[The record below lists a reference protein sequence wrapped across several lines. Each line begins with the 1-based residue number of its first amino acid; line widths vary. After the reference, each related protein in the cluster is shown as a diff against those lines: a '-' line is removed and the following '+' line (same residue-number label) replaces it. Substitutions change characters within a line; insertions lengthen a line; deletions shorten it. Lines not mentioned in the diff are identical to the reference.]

1 MKRLGNRGNRM
12 TLNRMS
18 ALWAR
23 TALLWFIATMAFG
36 MYLGMTEQFG
46 MSSPHAHMGL
56 LGWVSSALFA
66 FLWSFCASD
75 DQPRSAPLHWAVH
88 NLGVATMVVG
98 LFLTLGGR
106 DMGLMI
112 ALGGAIV
119 LVGTLWL
126 AAMLWRRLSV
136 R

>member
-1 MKRLGNRGNRM
+1 M

-36 MYLGMTEQFG
+36 MYLGMTQQFG

-66 FLWSFCASD
+66 FLWSFCGAD
-75 DQPRSAPLHWAVH
+75 DGPRFGPLHWAVH
-88 NLGVATMVVG
+88 NLGVATMVAG
-98 LFLTLGGR
+98 LFATLRGA
-106 DMGLMI
+106 DLGLVI
-112 ALGGAIV
+112 ALGGLVV
-119 LVGTLWL
+119 LLGTIAL
-126 AAMLWRRLSV
+126 AAMLWPRL
-136 R
+136 RAR

>member
-1 MKRLGNRGNRM
+1 M

-23 TALLWFIATMAFG
+23 TALLWFVATMAFG
-36 MYLGMTEQFG
+36 MYLGMTKQFG

-66 FLWSFCASD
+66 FLWSFAGKD
-75 DQPRSAPLHWAVH
+75 DVPRPAPLHWAVH
-88 NLGVATMVVG
+88 NLGVATMVAG
-98 LFLTLGGR
+98 LYITLSGR
-106 DMGLMI
+106 DMSGMI
-112 ALGGAIV
+112 AGGGLVV
-119 LVGTLWL
+119 LLATLWL
-126 AAMLWRRLSV
+126 AAMLWPRLRV

>member
-1 MKRLGNRGNRM
+1 M

-23 TALLWFIATMAFG
+23 TALLWFLATMIFG
-36 MYLGMTEQFG
+36 MYLGMTQQFG

-66 FLWSFCASD
+66 FLWSFAAAD
-75 DQPRSAPLHWAVH
+75 DRPRFAPVHWAVH
-88 NLGVATMVVG
+88 NAGVATMVVG
-98 LFLTLGGR
+98 LYLTLSGR
-106 DMGLMI
+106 DMSGMI
-112 ALGGAIV
+112 AGGGLVV
-119 LVGTLWL
+119 LLATLAL
-126 AAMLWRRLSV
+126 TAMLWPRLRV

>member
-1 MKRLGNRGNRM
+1 M

-23 TALLWFIATMAFG
+23 TALVWFVGAMLLG
-36 MYLGMTEQFG
+36 MYLGMTQQFH

-66 FLWSFCASD
+66 FLYALAD
-75 DQPRSAPLHWAVH
+75 AERGLPKRAPAHWFVH
-88 NLGVATMVVG
+88 NLGAAIMVVA
-98 LFLTLGGR
+98 LFLTIRSGG
-106 DMGLMI
+106 DESFGMFI
-112 ALGGAIV
+112 PIGGAMVILGAV
-119 LVGTLWL
+119 WL
-126 AAMLWRRLSV
+126 AVMLWPRLKA